1 MAVKLIADSGL
12 DLNETLAKELGI
24 TLMPI
29 LISFE
34 DGDYYD
40 GVDLTTAEF
49 YDKLVASKN
58 LPKTS
63 QITAYRY
70 EEEMEKIVSAGD
82 EAICLCLSSELS
94 GTYNN
99 AVLASKKFD
108 GKVFVVDTL
117 SATMGGTNMCLYA
130 LELIKAGKSAKEV
143 AEELERVKSK
153 LKIFAMV
160 DTLEYLKKGGRVS
173 AAVAFVGGLLSVKPI
188 IAVIDG
194 KVEVIDKGMGLKK
207 SFAKLLEKVNA
218 TTIDF
223 DKPFGVIYSGND
235 KTNVEKFMEYT
246 NSIWTCGVEN
256 VRISPLGSTIGA
268 HIGTGAVGIVF
279 FEK

>member
-1 MAVKLIADSGL
+1 MNIKILIDSTS
-12 DLNETLAKELGI
+12 DISIDEAKELGI
-24 TLMPI
+24 E
-29 LISFE
+29 LIPLKVSFGE
-34 DGDYYD
+34 KEYLD
-40 GVDLTTAEF
+40 GVDLLPKQF
-49 YDKLVASKN
+49 YEKLIETDK

-246 NSIWTCGVEN
+246 SSLWTCGVEN

-268 HIGTGAVGIVF
+268 HIGTGTVGIVY

>member
-12 DLNETLAKELGI
+12 DLNESLAKELGI
-24 TLMPI
+24 KLLPI
-29 LISFE
+29 LVSFE

-40 GVDLTTAEF
+40 GVDLTCEEF

-70 EEEMEKIVSAGD
+70 EEAMEEIVSSGD
-82 EAICLCLSSELS
+82 EAVVICLSSELS

-99 AVLASKKFD
+99 AVLASRKFE
-108 GKVFVVDTL
+108 GKVFVVDSL
-117 SATMGGTNMCLYA
+117 SATMGGTNLCLYA
-130 LELIKAGKSAKEV
+130 LQLIKEGKSASEV
-143 AEELERVKSK
+143 AEELERVKGK
-153 LKIFAMV
+153 LRIIAMV

-173 AAVAFVGGLLSVKPI
+173 AATAFVGGLLSVKPI
-188 IAVIDG
+188 VAVIDG

-207 SFAKLLEKVNA
+207 SFAKLVEKIKA
-218 TTIDF
+218 LDIDY
-223 DKPFGVIYSGND
+223 DMPYGAIYSGND
-235 KTNVEKFMEYT
+235 KTNIEKFLTYAPEF
-246 NSIWTCGVEN
+246 WPCGIEN
-256 VRISPLGSTIGA
+256 VTVRPLGSTIGT
-268 HIGTGAVGIVF
+268 HIGPGAVGVIF

>member
-1 MAVKLIADSGL
+1 MAVKLIVDSGL
-12 DLNETLAKELGI
+12 DLDQKLANELGV

-40 GVDLTTAEF
+40 GVDLTSVQF
-49 YDKLVASKN
+49 YDKLVASKT

-70 EEEMEKIVSAGD
+70 EEEMQKIVNAGD
-82 EAICLCLSSELS
+82 EAVVLCLSSALS

-99 AVLASKKFD
+99 AVVASKKFD
-108 GKVFVVDTL
+108 GKVFVIDTL
-117 SATMGGTNMCLYA
+117 SATMGGLNLCLYG
-130 LELIKAGKSAKEV
+130 LELIKAGKTAKEV

-153 LKIFAMV
+153 LKIIAMV

-188 IAVIDG
+188 IEVIDG
-194 KVEVIDKGMGLKK
+194 KVEVVDKAMGLKK
-207 SFAKLLEKVNA
+207 SYAKVLERAKSLK
-218 TTIDF
+218 IDAN
-223 DKPFGVIYSGND
+223 KPYGVIYSGND
-235 KTNVEKFMEYT
+235 KTNLEKFLEYT
-246 NSIWTCGVEN
+246 QELYPCGVAN
-256 VRISPLGSTIGA
+256 LNIRTLGSTIGT
-268 HIGTGAVGIVF
+268 HVGPGAVGFIF
-279 FEK
+279 FTE